1 MRKILSILME
11 NRPRDSLEPTVMIQ
25 IGPQDQVPISHAM
38 MELGVALE
46 VLQEEVLEVLQVE
59 VLEEHLEEVLQQQQ
73 RLLQLPLK
81 QNQLNNQ
88 RALLNS
94 SNSQRPSKS
103 FSNCSG
109 QTSGSFLSGSTLD
122 GETIS

>member
-1 MRKILSILME
+1 
-11 NRPRDSLEPTVMIQ
+11 
-25 IGPQDQVPISHAM
+25 M

-59 VLEEHLEEVLQQQQ
+59 VLEVLQVEVLEVLQVEVLEEHLEEVLQQQ

-94 SNSQRPSKS
+94 SNRQRPSKS